1 MKEIYLIFLAIT
13 VYNSVGW
20 SNDPVKVYK
29 SFDQIEGY
37 LKPQGDTTLVVNF
50 WASWCRPCVEEMP
63 VIEQVRQEMK
73 NEKLKFLL
81 ISLDDA
87 SDLEKSVA
95 PLIDR
100 LKITSK
106 VIILDDTDYNSW
118 IDKVD
123 NSWSGAIP
131 ATLFVNKN
139 SRKLVE
145 KSFKYEE
152 LKETINKLKLK

>member
-1 MKEIYLIFLAIT
+1 MKRIYLILLVIAF
-13 VYNSVGW
+13 YSSVLK
-20 SNDPVKVYK
+20 SNTPVIIFK
-29 SFDQIEGY
+29 SFDQIQEY
-37 LKPQGDTTLVVNF
+37 LKPQGDTTLIINF

-73 NEKLKFLL
+73 NEKVKFLL

-87 SDLEKSVA
+87 GDLNKSVE

-100 LKITSK
+100 LKIKSK
-106 VIILDDTDYNSW
+106 VIILDDTDFNSW

-123 NSWSGAIP
+123 KTWSGAIP

-139 SRKLVE
+139 TRKLVE
-145 KSFKYEE
+145 KSFKYQE
-152 LKETINKLKLK
+152 LTDIINKLKLK